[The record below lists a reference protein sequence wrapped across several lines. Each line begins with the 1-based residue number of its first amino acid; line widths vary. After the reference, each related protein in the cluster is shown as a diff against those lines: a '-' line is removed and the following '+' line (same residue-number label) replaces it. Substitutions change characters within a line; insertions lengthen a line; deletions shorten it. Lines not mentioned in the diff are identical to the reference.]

1 MRLLNDKMAIQEF
14 ITSFAGQFE
23 ETDPNEFQ
31 ANTQFRDFDE
41 WDSFLALSIMA
52 MIKSEYDVAVTA
64 QEMRDAQ
71 TIQDLFDIVNLHLQ

>member
-1 MRLLNDKMAIQEF
+1 MDIQEF
-14 ITSFAGQFE
+14 ITNFSGQFE
-23 ETDPNEFQ
+23 DTDPNEFQ
-31 ANTQFRDFDE
+31 ANTQFRDLDE

-71 TIQDLFDIVNLHLQ
+71 TIQDLYDIVNSHLQ